1 LGSSVLGIVTTSELF
16 PLNAFEPN
24 TAMNSVLLQD
34 VAVKILMEQDYHLDR
49 FREFMR
55 EVC

>member
-1 LGSSVLGIVTTSELF
+1 VLNVFGTSI
-16 PLNAFEPN
+16 
-24 TAMNSVLLQD
+24 AMNSVLLQD

-49 FREFMR
+49 FKEFMR